1 MYLNI
6 FISVMGVVTHTEHPT
21 EADARAGYLLDSLNA
36 ENKPFFITFI
46 AQDDDEYLSSVVKKT
61 LAELNR
67 HKLQNQLQK
76 RREAKTKKR

>member
-1 MYLNI
+1 MFLNI
-6 FISVMGVVTHTEHPT
+6 FISVMGVVTHTEHAT

-36 ENKPFFITFI
+36 TNKPFFITFI
-46 AQDDDEYLSSVVKKT
+46 AEPEADARGTVRTALVEI
-61 LAELNR
+61 ER